1 MMKYSEFYELFKEEM
16 EIEQDLEMNLETEL
30 SSLDKWDSM
39 GLLVAIT
46 FIDENF
52 QKKILLEDFKDV
64 ETIKDIVSLIGVD
77 NFSE

>member
-1 MMKYSEFYELFKEEM
+1 MKYSEFYELFKEEM